1 MKPLFYSFLIFL
13 FLSACTSNPSTTETQ
28 TDGGI
33 EIIDVANAERY
44 DGTLDALIEDIYFV
58 QLEASEEALFSEA
71 SKVLFAK
78 DEILVLDKRNN
89 KVLAFDEEGNFL
101 FKIFQKGNGPG
112 EYKEIFSMAY
122 VGDNNQIILAAP
134 GKFLWFDMQGDFIR
148 EVKSTLPPIYI
159 SDMAY
164 VGNSQF
170 AIYPD
175 LHGGV
180 SDDATAMRSFILD
193 SQANVIASYQPFNKA
208 VRTENSTGMYS
219 HFSASKTP
227 LAVGVYSHNVWK
239 FESGEAEIAYR
250 FDFGV
255 DAMPE
260 DFIDTYITDPS
271 LTSQRVREIIAEKDY
286 WAIYGG
292 ALQETD
298 QSIFFLCSNR
308 KEYQPA
314 LYDMQTKKVM
324 TFSSA
329 IKNDRGDKGYLSFF
343 ASHDGYFVTSYNS
356 QLLSGLLDM
365 DKLTAQQKKMVE
377 SIGKEEI
384 PLLWFVKFKKVNE
397 IEMD

>member
-13 FLSACTSNPSTTETQ
+13 FLSACTSNPSSTETQ

-33 EIIDVANAERY
+33 KIIDVANAERY
-44 DGTLDALIEDIYFV
+44 EGTLDALIEDVYFV

-78 DEILVLDKRNN
+78 EEILILDRRNH
-89 KVLAFDEEGNFL
+89 KVMAFDEEGNFL
-101 FKIFQKGNGPG
+101 FKIDQKGNGPG
-112 EYKEIFSMAY
+112 EYQEIFSMAY
-122 VGDNNQIILAAP
+122 DDDNNQIILAAP

-148 EVKSTLPPIYI
+148 EVKSTFSYVYI

-175 LHGGV
+175 LHGV
-180 SDDATAMRSFILD
+180 FDDVTTRSMVLD
-193 SQANVIASYQPFNKA
+193 SNANMVAVYEPFNKA

-227 LAVGVYSHNVWK
+227 LAVGVYSHDVWK

-286 WAIYGG
+286 WAIHGG

-298 QSIFFLCSNR
+298 QSIFFLSSNR

-329 IKNDRGDKGYLSFF
+329 IKNDRGDNGYLSFF

-365 DKLTAQQKKMVE
+365 DKLTAQQKRMVD

-397 IEMD
+397 IEVD